1 MVYLVWALALLCI
14 AIGVM
19 GTVFP
24 ALPGTPLIFAGALIM
39 SWWHDY
45 TIISGWSLSLLA
57 ILAVLGV
64 AIDFLASS
72 MGAKRVGASP
82 LALIGA
88 TLGSL
93 VGIFFALPGI
103 IIGPFIG
110 AFGGELLAQSSVHQ
124 ATKVGI
130 GTWLGLLVGTV
141 AKVALALSMVGFI
154 MMALAF

>member
-1 MVYLVWALALLCI
+1 MVYLIWSLALICI

-24 ALPGTPLIFAGALIM
+24 ALPGTPLIFLGALII
-39 SWWHDY
+39 SWWYDY
-45 TIISGWSLSLLA
+45 TVISGWGLLLLA
-57 ILAVLGV
+57 V
-64 AIDFLASS
+64 AAIAGFVVDFLASS

-88 TLGSL
+88 TLGSI

-103 IIGPFIG
+103 IIGPFVG
-110 AFGGELLAQSSVHQ
+110 AFGGELLAQSSLHQ

-141 AKVALALSMVGFI
+141 AKVAIALSMVGAII
-154 MMALAF
+154 MFLIF

>member
-1 MVYLVWALALLCI
+1 MVYLMWSLALICI

-24 ALPGTPLIFAGALIM
+24 ALPGTPLIFLGALVI
-39 SWWHDY
+39 SWWYDY
-45 TIISGWSLSLLA
+45 TVISGWGLLLLA
-57 ILAVLGV
+57 V
-64 AIDFLASS
+64 AAIAGFVVDFLASS

-88 TLGSL
+88 TLGSI

-103 IIGPFIG
+103 IIGPFVG
-110 AFGGELLAQSSVHQ
+110 AFGGELLAQSSLHQ

-141 AKVALALSMVGFI
+141 AKVAIAFSMVGAII
-154 MMALAF
+154 MFLIF